1 MTEYIHQTNLTVYI
15 KTTHM
20 IWCPFSAI
28 INFYRYFN
36 FYMAASISIL
46 KFERK
51 HWHLI
56 LNAYTT

>member
-1 MTEYIHQTNLTVYI
+1 
-15 KTTHM
+15 M